1 MLTVID
7 IYDALNA
14 EDRPYKPPVSPE
26 KAFEILRGMVKEG
39 KLDPEVV
46 ESFYE
51 SKTWKNINEGAN
63 E

>member
-1 MLTVID
+1 MTGYASRLLD
-7 IYDALNA
+7 WLKKN
-14 EDRPYKPPVSPE
+14 
-26 KAFEILRGMVKEG
+26 G

-51 SKTWKNINEGAN
+51 SKAWKNINEGAN